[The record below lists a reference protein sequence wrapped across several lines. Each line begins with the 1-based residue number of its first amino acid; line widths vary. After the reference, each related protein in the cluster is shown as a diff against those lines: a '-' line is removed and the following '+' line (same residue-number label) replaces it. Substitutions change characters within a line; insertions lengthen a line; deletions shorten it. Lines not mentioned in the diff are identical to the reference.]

1 MKRLLLQFSILLIS
15 SSLYAYPTTIK
26 KTVDLG
32 IAQAA
37 DGLIISDD
45 DRYLIVAA
53 GETIKVIDLAKYALA
68 SNQPPVLSEDDDTDG
83 NIGGMVFVPDDNI
96 IYASQSDGDV
106 LKMDFDT
113 ITETPESTTI
123 AAGKTLTLMAADT
136 SGASPTLYVL
146 NNSDKIIYIYNP
158 DSSSAATGVSL
169 ASAVTDVSF
178 SVLDILFVSAANEL
192 YVAADAGRILFIS
205 SNGTVGSPIDIDIT
219 NGDDL
224 EALTAS
230 EDGSKVYAVNST
242 DGTIEVISTSAHS
255 VGTPI
260 ALDLNS
266 ELKDVTLMDI
276 FSPDGAVY
284 GFVSGQ
290 DGISIFDTG
299 DNSVVDLDETNDA
312 GTDDPI
318 STTYTGFLI
327 TSADGY
333 TYMSSGGGEISVLTE
348 KPFITLAAPTYA
360 DSSAASA
367 TTLQSGGTFALSFQ
381 SDVAGTYEIRSG
393 GDIDESGTL
402 LTDTSGA
409 TSGSV
414 VAATDTALTFSY
426 DTNSSL
432 LSEGANTVFV
442 FVTDADSLTGRAA
455 ATVTV
460 DTPPGAVTINSTGFG
475 NGRVYAT
482 FTRLTAADID
492 HYNIYIDTDA
502 ATVQTKT

>member
-1 MKRLLLQFSILLIS
+1 
-15 SSLYAYPTTIK
+15 
-26 KTVDLG
+26 
-32 IAQAA
+32 
-37 DGLIISDD
+37 
-45 DRYLIVAA
+45 
-53 GETIKVIDLAKYALA
+53 
-68 SNQPPVLSEDDDTDG
+68 
-83 NIGGMVFVPDDNI
+83 
-96 IYASQSDGDV
+96 
-106 LKMDFDT
+106 
-113 ITETPESTTI
+113 
-123 AAGKTLTLMAADT
+123 
-136 SGASPTLYVL
+136 
-146 NNSDKIIYIYNP
+146 
-158 DSSSAATGVSL
+158 
-169 ASAVTDVSF
+169 
-178 SVLDILFVSAANEL
+178 
-192 YVAADAGRILFIS
+192 

-242 DGTIEVISTSAHS
+242 DGTIEVISTSSHS

-260 ALDLNS
+260 TLDLNS

-290 DGISIFDTG
+290 DGISIFDAE
-299 DNSVVDLDETNDA
+299 DNSIIDLDTTNDA
-312 GTDDPI
+312 DTDDPI

-333 TYMSSGGGEISVLTE
+333 TYMSSGGGEISVITE
-348 KPFITLAAPTYA
+348 KPFITLTAPTYA

-367 TTLQSGGTFALSFQ
+367 TTLQSGGTFTLSFQ
-381 SDVAGTYEIRSG
+381 SDIAGTYEVRSG
-393 GDIDESGTL
+393 GDIDKSGTL
-402 LTDTSGA
+402 LTDTSGV

-414 VAATDTALTFSY
+414 VAATDTPLTFSY

-455 ATVTV
+455 AAVTV
-460 DTPPGAVTINSTGFG
+460 DTPPGALTINSTGFG

-502 ATVQTKT
+502 ATVQTKTDASSTTAQ